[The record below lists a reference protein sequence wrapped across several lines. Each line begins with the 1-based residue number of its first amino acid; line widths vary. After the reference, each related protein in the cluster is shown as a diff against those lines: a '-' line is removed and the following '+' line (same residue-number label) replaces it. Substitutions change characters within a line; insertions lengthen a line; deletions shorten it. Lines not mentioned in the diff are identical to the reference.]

1 MEGNLRKM
9 TWKIGPK
16 KVCKIE
22 AKVSQNGAKM
32 GATNRQHFE
41 KYQKKGI
48 QKSMRKKGAER
59 TVLYQV
65 ISRTRNGRVANPGQ
79 RGRDLGRGS
88 FGSFFVLGWF
98 SNYLTRPAARW
109 VRRMFFDK
117 MATWASQVRLIL

>member
-1 MEGNLRKM
+1 M
-9 TWKIGPK
+9 
-16 KVCKIE
+16 CKIE

-65 ISRTRNGRVANPGQ
+65 ISRT
-79 RGRDLGRGS
+79 GS
-88 FGSFFVLGWF
+88 PRMVISGPAGEGFREGVGWF
-98 SNYLTRPAARW
+98 LLGSR
-109 VRRMFFDK
+109 V
-117 MATWASQVRLIL
+117 VLI